1 MVERTGPR
9 ENLLNR
15 ITQEGRFFRMMDVW
29 GWRWGQYQLTT
40 HMSYLFAGGALERC
54 FVLRSPAGD
63 ELVSCA
69 YTHSLY
75 EVAWKRAMT
84 TRSNDRRERQIA
96 RKMMKA
102 A

>member
-1 MVERTGPR
+1 VGCCCCDSDTRHR
-9 ENLLNR
+9 CV
-15 ITQEGRFFRMMDVW
+15 GRCGCSLQRLPS
-29 GWRWGQYQLTT
+29 GRGQYQLTT